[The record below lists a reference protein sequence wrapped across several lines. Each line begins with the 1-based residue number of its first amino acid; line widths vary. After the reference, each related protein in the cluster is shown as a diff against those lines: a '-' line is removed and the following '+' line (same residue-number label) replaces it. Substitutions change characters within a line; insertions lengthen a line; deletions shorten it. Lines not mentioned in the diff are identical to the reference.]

1 MCDTR
6 QQQGA
11 GDLDPRPFARFI
23 LKPLSCGV
31 AVFAVLEDE
40 ARPLRPVVFDPQD
53 IGEIHRARREQRFPP
68 APVYSGGPSQVNL
81 PVPNRGPLVPQKWPH
96 DPIGEARQ
104 SRVTLGRR
112 ADEKAMHLHTCQHV
126 ERGGHQDEQGNA
138 PPEQPRR
145 PAAPASIEG
154 QGDQRQRR
162 QHQRGMKIQHVTV
175 GPHAGHP
182 DHDAVHDEGQRGQ
195 HQRSTP
201 YPGVGTTSPQRNPAG
216 RPQCHPENQGPQP
229 LAMHVFAAD
238 VVGRLGTLVRR
249 RDERE
254 IPI

>member
-1 MCDTR
+1 MRDTR

-11 GDLDPRPFARFI
+11 GYLDPRPLARFI
-23 LKPLSCGV
+23 VKPLSLGV

-40 ARPLRPVVFDPQD
+40 ARSFRPVVFDPED
-53 IGEIHRARREQRFPP
+53 IGEIHRAGREQRFPP
-68 APVYSGGPSQVNL
+68 APVHAGRPTQINLPITHGGPLGQQ
-81 PVPNRGPLVPQKWPH
+81 GGPH
-96 DPIGEARQ
+96 DAVGEARQ
-104 SRVTLGRR
+104 RRVTLGRHS
-112 ADEKAMHLHTCQHV
+112 DEKSMHLYTCQHV
-126 ERGGHQDEQGNA
+126 ERGGQRDEQGNA

-201 YPGVGTTSPQRNPAG
+201 YAGVGTTSPQRNPAG

-238 VVGRLGTLVRR
+238 VVGRLSTLVRR